1 MVGFHLKFRISGPFE
16 KNTIISFKKKIEK
29 IPFLGPQRGE
39 NMTRSE
45 KRVSIYAT
53 HFSARIFYSVRS
65 NLGSN
70 TSNQRLSSRLTAC
83 NWFVRTLA
91 CVVQPETNLLVPS
104 LPVELFIFPE
114 VCHVSGLA

>member
-1 MVGFHLKFRISGPFE
+1 MPRTFQ
-16 KNTIISFKKKIEK
+16 
-29 IPFLGPQRGE
+29 QR
-39 NMTRSE
+39 
-45 KRVSIYAT
+45 
-53 HFSARIFYSVRS
+53 FFYFVRS

-91 CVVQPETNLLVPS
+91 CVVQPETNFKPMNVSLRKHSQLLVPS

-114 VCHVSGLA
+114 VCHVSRLA